1 MINENTRPKNL
12 KLKLPGKEEI
22 NTKINSNVVPIIF
35 DEPVYLAAF
44 NSFENSYLCE
54 KPGYVVFKFNENAKS
69 TTSGK
74 GATLYITD
82 TAPEVALAHE
92 VDKDSCIYVCAGSR
106 IYVKLGYESL
116 GDPYVIANFIPITHN
131 FDRNKSIVKQVIDQ
145 NNKEIK
151 KTINEEFGKL
161 LK

>member
-1 MINENTRPKNL
+1 MVDENTRPENL
-12 KLKLPGKEEI
+12 KLKLPTE
-22 NTKINSNVVPIIF
+22 TKVIPITF

-116 GDPYVIANFIPITHN
+116 GDPYVIANFIPISHN